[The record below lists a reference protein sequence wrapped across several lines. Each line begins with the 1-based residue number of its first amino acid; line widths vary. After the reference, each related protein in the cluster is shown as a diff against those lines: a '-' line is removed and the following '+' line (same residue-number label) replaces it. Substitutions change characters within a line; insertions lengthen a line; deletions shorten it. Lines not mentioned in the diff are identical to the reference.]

1 MKTLNALIALIAILL
16 AAVTASATA
25 APFDC
30 GKEPILLSYLDYGL
44 LYEPAGGGRGIDK
57 DIVDELIKR
66 TGCRFDT
73 RVLPRARSWADVASG
88 DLDMFPT
95 GIQNAERD
103 RFAWFI
109 HYMGM
114 KNYAIVHV
122 SHAANVKRA
131 EDFIANKSLRFGVVR
146 SFVHGEAQ
154 DKWLEQLRK
163 EQRVQESPD
172 AETVYRKLKEQRVD
186 AMFSQP
192 VVYHRNLKLLE
203 MGEMVAV
210 QDWTPNER
218 GVAHGL
224 VLSKKRFSEADAQ
237 RWRAVVAQ
245 MREDGTLKR
254 IFSRYLAAD
263 EVAKMLEF

>member
-1 MKTLNALIALIAILL
+1 MKTFKALIAILL
-16 AAVTASATA
+16 AAVTAIATA

-30 GKEPILLSYLDYGL
+30 GKEPIRLSFLDYGL
-44 LYEPAGGGRGIDK
+44 LYDPAGGGHGIDK

-73 RVLPRARSWADVASG
+73 RVLPRARSWADLASG

-122 SHAANVKRA
+122 KNAASIKRA
-131 EDFIANKSLRFGVVR
+131 EDFIANKSLKFGVVR

-172 AETVYRKLKEQRVD
+172 AENLYKKLKEQRVD

-203 MGEMVAV
+203 MEKVVAV

-237 RWRAVVAQ
+237 RWRAVMAQ
-245 MREDGTLKR
+245 MREDGTLKK